1 MIKLGER
8 LNNQEVVSVFL
19 GSKVIAPLKIGKY
32 KLSIQ
37 ASKGHYCFPKK
48 FINDYNMYSSFE
60 MLITK
65 EDGSDIQYKK
75 SSIIRNYPK
84 YYKLLS
90 YQDGDSIFGWV
101 DKDILE
107 DFVNYLE
114 SVK

>member
-1 MIKLGER
+1 MMKLADR
-8 LNNQEVVSVFL
+8 LNSQEVASIYKNRKCISSF
-19 GSKVIAPLKIGKY
+19 KIGKY

-37 ASKGHYCFPKK
+37 ASEGHYCSPRK
-48 FINDYNMYSSFE
+48 NLTDYNLYNSFE
-60 MLITK
+60 MLIMK
-65 EDGSDIQYKK
+65 EDGSDIQLKK

-90 YQDGDSIFGWV
+90 HYDGEGIFGWV

>member
-1 MIKLGER
+1 MELVER
-8 LNNQEVVSVFL
+8 LNNQEVKLTSER
-19 GSKVIAPLKIGKY
+19 SKVISSFKIGKY

-37 ASKGHYCFPKK
+37 ASKGHYCSPRK
-48 FINDYNMYSSFE
+48 NLTDYNLYNSFE
-60 MLITK
+60 MLIMK
-65 EDGSDIQYKK
+65 ENGSDIQLKK

-90 YQDGDSIFGWV
+90 YHDGESIFGWV
-101 DKDILE
+101 DKDLLE

>member
-1 MIKLGER
+1 MVKLADR
-8 LNNQEVVSVFL
+8 LNNQEV
-19 GSKVIAPLKIGKY
+19 GSIYLNRKIIAPLKIGKY

-37 ASKGHYCFPKK
+37 ASEEHYCSPRK
-48 FINDYNMYSSFE
+48 NLTDYNLYNSFE
-60 MLITK
+60 MLIMK
-65 EDGSDIQYKK
+65 EDGSNIQLKK
-75 SSIIRNYPK
+75 SSIIRNYSK

-90 YQDGDSIFGWV
+90 HHDGEGIFGWV

>member
-1 MIKLGER
+1 MKLVER
-8 LNNQEVVSVFL
+8 LNNQEVA
-19 GSKVIAPLKIGKY
+19 GIYRNRKVIPPFKIGKY

-37 ASKGHYCFPKK
+37 ASEGHYCSPRK
-48 FINDYNMYSSFE
+48 NLPDYSMYNSFE
-60 MLITK
+60 MLIIK
-65 EDGSDIQYKK
+65 ENGDDIQFKK

-90 YQDGDSIFGWV
+90 HYDGEGIFGWV